1 MKKLTFEEIIK
12 RAREVHSDKYDYSK
26 TEYTKAKEKVCIIC
40 PKHGVFFQNIY
51 NHLNGHGCPKCAKEK
66 KSNLNTLTTEIF
78 IKKVKII
85 HNNKYDYSKVE
96 YKNSQTKVCII
107 CPQHGEFWQT
117 PSMHLCGQGCPTC
130 AGIVRKDTKQFVNEA
145 RKVHGDRYDYSKVE
159 YVNNRTKVC
168 IICPIHG
175 EFWQSPKHHLK
186 GKGCPMCNGK
196 FKKTFEEF
204 VSTMRNVHGDKYDY
218 SKAIYKD
225 NKTKVCIICSEH
237 GEFCM
242 RPDAHIQGQG
252 CPYCNSS
259 RLEEELKQSLNEN
272 KIKYYQ
278 QYTWEWLKYKKSL
291 RVDFYLPDYNI
302 AIECQ
307 GRQHFVPDEFFGG
320 IDNFK
325 TRKEIDYKK
334 YFLCQENG
342 VNMLYLT
349 NNKECSDMNYVI
361 ADNNFGF
368 YNKNNLFFDKIDLL
382 TKIKEKNLDIIK

>member
-368 YNKNNLFFDKIDLL
+368 YNKNNLFF
-382 TKIKEKNLDIIK
+382 